1 MEVLKDVTALSDA
14 ELIAEINVSQK
25 RTGTLFVEMA
35 SRISKKTEGESFV
48 KDENLNV
55 AEYWLKV
62 GLDHPSLIAPIC
74 DMDYFAQIVPYFK
87 TLVEISTQDAQ
98 MAPILKK
105 PHDAVSKDCSWF
117 ISYIRTQVMR
127 QQSNPIYK
135 LIMQKEPNQRKST
148 PKELPPTP
156 PVAWFFQIKEPLK
169 TI

>member
-1 MEVLKDVTALSDA
+1 MEILKDVTALSDA

-105 PHDAVSKDCSWF
+105 PHDAISKDCGWF

-135 LIMQKEPNQRKST
+135 LIIQKEPNQRKST
-148 PKELPPTP
+148 TKEPPPTP
-156 PVAWFFQIKEPLK
+156 PVAWFF
-169 TI
+169 